1 MKKLGANIKSKREQ
15 IIHKLLPRNTLIV
28 IFIDGLNE
36 VLDLSLITLSHNL
49 LQLVNL
55 NIPRMI
61 AVKVLKSFMKGLFN
75 INLIFIV
82 HGNNELIKVYFA
94 RVILIHR
101 RNQLI

>member
-1 MKKLGANIKSKREQ
+1 
-15 IIHKLLPRNTLIV
+15 
-28 IFIDGLNE
+28 
-36 VLDLSLITLSHNL
+36 
-49 LQLVNL
+49 
-55 NIPRMI
+55 MI
-61 AVKVLKSFMKGLFN
+61 AVKVLKSFMKRLFN